1 MNNHKLDPDLH
12 KVNSVYASIQQVAQS
27 MEVDGR
33 TEEQKAIMS
42 GGSIQAE
49 NKEGVVNFTKGK
61 TDSTILKSKSPRQR
75 SPIGKVG
82 NGSNTQQ
89 SSQSRG
95 AGLQIAANNFVSLT
109 ASKDTASAIK
119 QQNSIVTASSQISRH
134 DGG

>member
-1 MNNHKLDPDLH
+1 MNNHKLDPDLQ

-75 SPIGKVG
+75 SPNGKVG

-95 AGLQIAANNFVSLT
+95 AGLQIAANPLVSLT

-119 QQNSIVTASSQISRH
+119 Q
-134 DGG
+134 